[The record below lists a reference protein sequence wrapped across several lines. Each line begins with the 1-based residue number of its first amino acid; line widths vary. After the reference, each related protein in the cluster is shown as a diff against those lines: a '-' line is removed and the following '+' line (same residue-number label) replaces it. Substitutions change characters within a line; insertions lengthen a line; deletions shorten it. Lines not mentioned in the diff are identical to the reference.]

1 MRLQHLIVGIVVAAA
16 AGVPAVV
23 LAQDRGMSTQQEQ
36 PRVEDT
42 LSSQSGLSV
51 NVERPTQPYRVLW
64 PGHRILHGTV
74 ESVRGDLVKV
84 NTGELVSRYLSSK
97 EAVEKGLPRLN
108 KGDRL
113 ELAVNDHNMVV
124 DYHLAGK
131 STWHR
136 IIRGQ
141 LAQPLPVGQEWAVI
155 RTEDGSEEAFSV
167 RPLARSKVSA
177 IPIHA
182 PAMFLT
188 DESSKIIDATF
199 GNESALQRQ
208 SVEWKKSPPKAPY
221 DRIEGT
227 LVRSPEWVVIK
238 TADGKEQTYE
248 VRPYLRDKLAKAEG
262 QSVVVLLD
270 DENKI
275 SDAVGTGM

>member
-51 NVERPTQPYRVLW
+51 NAEKPSQPYRVLW

-74 ESVRGDLVKV
+74 ESVHGDLVKV

-141 LAQPLPVGQEWAVI
+141 LAQPLPV
-155 RTEDGSEEAFSV
+155 
-167 RPLARSKVSA
+167 
-177 IPIHA
+177 
-182 PAMFLT
+182 
-188 DESSKIIDATF
+188 
-199 GNESALQRQ
+199 
-208 SVEWKKSPPKAPY
+208 
-221 DRIEGT
+221 
-227 LVRSPEWVVIK
+227 
-238 TADGKEQTYE
+238 
-248 VRPYLRDKLAKAEG
+248 
-262 QSVVVLLD
+262 
-270 DENKI
+270 
-275 SDAVGTGM
+275 